1 MQKTP
6 GTSQNGA
13 NGSATTVNDDDEIR
27 ILPSSPAN
35 RTFNSNQPIT
45 SQVPFNLE
53 THLCLVDFRIY

>member
-6 GTSQNGA
+6 GTPQNGA
-13 NGSATTVNDDDEIR
+13 NGSATTVHDDDEIR

-45 SQVPFNLE
+45 SQVLTVLFNLE
-53 THLCLVDFRIY
+53 AHPCLVDF